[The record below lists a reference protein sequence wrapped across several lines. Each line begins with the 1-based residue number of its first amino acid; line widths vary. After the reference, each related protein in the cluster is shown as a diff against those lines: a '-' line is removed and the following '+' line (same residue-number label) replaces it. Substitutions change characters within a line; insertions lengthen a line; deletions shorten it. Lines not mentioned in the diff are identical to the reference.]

1 MFKEQF
7 GMTPREYKLRPVP
20 VSLFIPYGV
29 KFRELMKEN
38 ISMEEL
44 TIEQQIDDILDKLRP
59 FLQREG
65 GDIELDHF
73 DESDGT
79 CYVKMVGACNGC
91 AMASSDVS
99 DSVAVLLM
107 DELPQIKDVKL
118 IEPEHE
124 SFEDLLRRLKEQEQA
139 NRELE
144 EYNRQHRGE

>member
-1 MFKEQF
+1 MENNA
-7 GMTPREYKLRPVP
+7 RENEEIVKDIDKVLEKIRPYLN
-20 VSLFIPYGV
+20 S
-29 KFRELMKEN
+29 
-38 ISMEEL
+38 
-44 TIEQQIDDILDKLRP
+44 
-59 FLQREG
+59 EG
-65 GDIELDHF
+65 GDIEFDHF

>member
-1 MFKEQF
+1 
-7 GMTPREYKLRPVP
+7 
-20 VSLFIPYGV
+20 
-29 KFRELMKEN
+29 
-38 ISMEEL
+38 MEEL
-44 TIEQQIDDILDKLRP
+44 TIEQQIADILDKLRP

-144 EYNRQHRGE
+144 AYNRQHRGE